1 MFKGQDVALSICLL
15 SVALVALGGPLTATS
30 EREDRVIIGY
40 VFPRGRVLAPADV
53 DATKLTHINYAFA
66 NVVNGEVVEGSPQD
80 ADNLRVLGDARRA
93 HSHLKVLISVGGW
106 TWSKGF
112 SDAAL
117 TAESRLRFVDTAV
130 SFVRRH
136 ALDGVDIDWDT
147 RPCPVTRIRTGPRIR
162 RTSPR

>member
-66 NVVNGEVVEGSPQD
+66 NVVDGEVVEGSPQD
-80 ADNLRVLGDARRA
+80 ADNLRVLGELR
-93 HSHLKVLISVGGW
+93 GG
-106 TWSKGF
+106 
-112 SDAAL
+112 
-117 TAESRLRFVDTAV
+117 
-130 SFVRRH
+130 
-136 ALDGVDIDWDT
+136 
-147 RPCPVTRIRTGPRIR
+147 RIRT
-162 RTSPR
+162 